1 MNCGNTTF
9 RNGDRNR
16 MRKNKTKKNI
26 KILPHESEEIM
37 MTDVT
42 YSSNGLQKLLLV
54 STSDKKDVNRAV
66 KIATKDGKVVGK
78 AKLTVSS
85 MKSSKSE
92 ISINVTSHLNI
103 TDSRM

>member
-1 MNCGNTTF
+1 
-9 RNGDRNR
+9 
-16 MRKNKTKKNI
+16 
-26 KILPHESEEIM
+26 

-42 YSSNGLQKLLLV
+42 YSSNGMQKLLLV

-92 ISINVTSHLNI
+92 ISINVTSVKSLHEHIVKHARHGHCTKKVFRRNFKNCEGNNYFG
-103 TDSRM
+103 